1 MKSIEFEDRRKL
13 LFIDH
18 KIVQVTNFYFT
29 IILILLS
36 KDKKYKYLVNRRKWL
51 FLLLNLPNL

>member
-36 KDKKYKYLVNRRKWL
+36 KGKKYKYLVNRRKWL